1 MELRQLRYFK
11 AIADARS
18 FARGAHHLHV
28 AQPAL
33 SRSIASLED
42 EIGQPVFVRHSAGV
56 SLTDAGTRLYEHAV
70 AVLSRMQALAD
81 DMSADLGDP
90 HGAAVMGAPPSM
102 QSVLTTPVATQFMR
116 RFPRVALNIMQST
129 SVALRD
135 AVLAGD
141 IDIAIISTLTPSRG
155 LHYAPLFSEGV
166 CLVEKADAPPRFGA
180 RVNVDELADEPLM
193 ICGYPNTV
201 RQFLEDASLR
211 LGAKLQVRAE
221 VNSAPLLLEL
231 VLADGGV
238 GIVPSGAVACRN
250 PKDLR
255 VTPIDGLE
263 FSWTIATSPERMGSA
278 SITHLR
284 DMIACHVASLIGDN
298 RWPTARL
305 DARWAQPLEGQREA
319 VDANPS

>member
-18 FARGAHHLHV
+18 FARGAHHLRV

-56 SLTDAGTRLYEHAV
+56 SLTDAGVKLYAHAV
-70 AVLSRMQALAD
+70 AVLGRMQELTD

-102 QSVLTTPVATQFMR
+102 QSVLTTPVATAFMR
-116 RFPRVALNIMQST
+116 RFPRVTLNIMQST

-141 IDIAIISTLTPSRG
+141 IDLAVISTLTPSRG

-166 CLVEKADAPPRFGA
+166 CVVEKADAPARFGA
-180 RVNVDELADEPLM
+180 RINVDELADEPLL
-193 ICGYPNTV
+193 ICGYPNTM
-201 RQFLEDASLR
+201 RLFLEDASVR
-211 LGAKLQVRAE
+211 LGVRLQVRSE

-231 VLADGGV
+231 VLADNGV
-238 GIVPSGAVACRN
+238 GIVPSGAVAGRS
-250 PKDLR
+250 PQDLR
-255 VTPIDGLE
+255 ITPINGLE
-263 FSWTIATSPERMGSA
+263 VSWTIATSPERMGSA
-278 SITHLR
+278 SIKHLR
-284 DMIACHVASLIGDN
+284 GMIADHVYSLIADN
-298 RWPTARL
+298 KWPTARL
-305 DARWAQPLEGQREA
+305 DERWAQHVEA
-319 VDANPS
+319 QDDAAVPG